1 MRRSL
6 KSSVCAA
13 ALLAM
18 LPLIQLDIVPTT
30 ADAAPIPYVNS
41 PMDTPQNL
49 VNIGI
54 SSVNNALPGTAV
66 PVTCSGNTTGTC
78 NGLRFTESVTNLTTT
93 AGGNVSALVTVTD
106 ASVAV
111 SSMALCQV
119 NDYTGAGQPGVANI
133 TTNAGNLTFVVQN
146 TTASGGAALSA
157 TVPVVCF
164 IQN

>member
-13 ALLAM
+13 ALTAGLALAAVE
-18 LPLIQLDIVPTT
+18 LPPTI
-30 ADAAPIPYVNS
+30 AISAPVPYVNS

-54 SSVNNALPGTAV
+54 QSLNGALPGTAV

-78 NGLRFTESVTNLTTT
+78 NGLRLTDSVTNLTTT
-93 AGGNVSALVTVTD
+93 AGGNLSALVTVTD
-106 ASVAV
+106 SAVNAAS
-111 SSMALCQV
+111 MIQCTV
-119 NDYTGAGQPGVANI
+119 NDYAGTGQPGVANV
-133 TTNAGNLTFVVQN
+133 TANVGNFTFVVQN
-146 TTASGGAALSA
+146 QTASGGAALNA

-164 IQN
+164 VQN